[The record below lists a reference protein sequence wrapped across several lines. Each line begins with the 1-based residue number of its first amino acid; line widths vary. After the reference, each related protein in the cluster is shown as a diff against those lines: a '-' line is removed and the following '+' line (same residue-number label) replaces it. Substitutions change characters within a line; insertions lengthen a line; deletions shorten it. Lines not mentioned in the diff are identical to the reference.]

1 MSAPLYED
9 PAFLAFTGG
18 FLHPG
23 GKALTLAAFEGLP
36 PCRVLDVGC
45 GAGAAVALLREK
57 GYEAYGIDASPA
69 LAAAAHSPYVTQG
82 DAYCLTGR
90 YNALLYECVLSL
102 LSDKPAALSAAKGA
116 LAAGG
121 RLLIH
126 DLYIRAGSGAG
137 SLGVPCAR
145 GALTKGGLFAQME
158 AAGFAC
164 LSFCEQTGALQSFL
178 GAFIM
183 AFGSAAPFY
192 EAALG
197 GCGGAPGVKLGY
209 FTSVWEARDARG

>member
-1 MSAPLYED
+1 MSALYED

-23 GKALTLAAFEGLP
+23 GKALTQAAFAGLP

-45 GAGAAVALLREK
+45 GAGASVALLRGL
-57 GYEAYGIDASPA
+57 GYEAYGVEASPA
-69 LAAAAHSPYVTQG
+69 LVAAAQSPYVKRG

-90 YNALLYECVLSL
+90 YSALLYECVLSL

-116 LAAGG
+116 LEPGG
-121 RLLIH
+121 RLLVH
-126 DLYIRAGSGAG
+126 DLYIRAGSGPG
-137 SLGVPCAR
+137 PLGVPCAR
-145 GALTKGGLFAQME
+145 GALTKEALFAAMG

-164 LSFCEQTGALQSFL
+164 QSFCERSGALQSFL

-209 FTSVWEARDARG
+209 FTSVWEAQDARG